1 MRFSCSLCIAIAYK
15 RVILHVCGEFD
26 IFLFGINYTIRCRR
40 MGNLLRLLHAK
51 SDEKEDKD
59 IFIDFESM
67 LTLV

>member
-1 MRFSCSLCIAIAYK
+1 MYCDCIQKGASYMFVVNIK
-15 RVILHVCGEFD
+15 FD
-26 IFLFGINYTIRCRR
+26 IFLVGINYPIRCRR

-67 LTLV
+67 LILV